1 MRSSGSPTTFA
12 TILLTITILLSVLVS
27 NIGAMLVMAS
37 ITITMSRSLKIKP
50 QTLLIFQSFLT
61 NVGGMILLMGSIP
74 NIIISVEGGLSFMD
88 FIYNVLPLGVILSL
102 TTLLIFIN
110 IFKKEFTPEPE
121 AEFRDLEFDEWIER
135 AIEMSELDV
144 SGLGI
149 GGVAAILVI
158 VLTIIGFMVYESF
171 NLSPAFIALSGGL
184 AMMVIQTREPQGV
197 LREIDWSTILFL
209 AGLFVMINGLA
220 EIGVIESLSE
230 WLSSLV
236 GNQPIWA
243 SIKLMWLSGVAS
255 SVVDNI
261 PLASSLAPITKK
273 MVVGSSW
280 NVMWWGL
287 VIGANLG
294 GNMTPLGSP
303 SHVIA
308 IGISE
313 QEGYHISF
321 NFFLKLG
328 VMLTLIYFLISMA
341 YIYVIY
347 GVQIG

>member
-1 MRSSGSPTTFA
+1 
-12 TILLTITILLSVLVS
+12 
-27 NIGAMLVMAS
+27 
-37 ITITMSRSLKIKP
+37 
-50 QTLLIFQSFLT
+50 
-61 NVGGMILLMGSIP
+61 
-74 NIIISVEGGLSFMD
+74 
-88 FIYNVLPLGVILSL
+88 
-102 TTLLIFIN
+102 
-110 IFKKEFTPEPE
+110 
-121 AEFRDLEFDEWIER
+121 
-135 AIEMSELDV
+135 
-144 SGLGI
+144 
-149 GGVAAILVI
+149 
-158 VLTIIGFMVYESF
+158 
-171 NLSPAFIALSGGL
+171 
-184 AMMVIQTREPQGV
+184 
-197 LREIDWSTILFL
+197 
-209 AGLFVMINGLA
+209 
-220 EIGVIESLSE
+220 
-230 WLSSLV
+230 
-236 GNQPIWA
+236 
-243 SIKLMWLSGVAS
+243 MWLSGVAS